1 MMYGGSV
8 ELGTRPMPMVQGVT
22 PMGRP
27 VGVTGPSAPTMPAQ
41 PQLPPW
47 APLAARNAMLARALR
62 GPSQPAAQG
71 FLPTAARVPIGM
83 GLPPWMAARG

>member
-1 MMYGGSV
+1 
-8 ELGTRPMPMVQGVT
+8 
-22 PMGRP
+22 
-27 VGVTGPSAPTMPAQ
+27 MPAQ